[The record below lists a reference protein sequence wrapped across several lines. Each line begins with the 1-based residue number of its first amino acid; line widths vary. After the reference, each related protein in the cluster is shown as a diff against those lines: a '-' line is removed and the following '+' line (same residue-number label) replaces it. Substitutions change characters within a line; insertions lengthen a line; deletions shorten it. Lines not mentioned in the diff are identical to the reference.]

1 MAGAGLVDA
10 GTSHTQQSAGGVA
23 TITPLRGVAPARGLP
38 VALTSF
44 VGRDTE
50 LAQVHE
56 ALRQARLVTLSG
68 PGGCGKTRLALE
80 LAADLRDH
88 GSGGVWWVD
97 LAWLADARRVGAA
110 VAEALGV
117 RPLPGQTELQAACAY
132 LAARQGLVVLDNCE
146 HLIAGCA
153 ETIGALLK
161 AAPAMVVLATSRSRL
176 GVDGEVVWPVP
187 PMSLPASAASRG
199 ALAGSDAVAL
209 FVERAGRARPA
220 FTLSDGNAACVA
232 RVCAGVDGLPLAIE
246 LAAARLRMLSVEQIA
261 SGLGQRFRM
270 LRGGPRTATRR
281 QQTLRA
287 SVEWSHELLSDDER
301 VLLRRLSVFAGGFTY
316 QAAEQ
321 VCAFDALERD
331 RLLDLLAS
339 LVDQSLVLAAEQGSA
354 MRYRLQETMRQFARE
369 RLAEAGEEASL
380 GARHRDAFLDLA
392 EQAGPHL
399 ETGRQREW
407 LALLDPEAANLM
419 TAIEQSLRTD
429 ATRALRFCA
438 ALYRW
443 WGARGRFAEA
453 ELIHA
458 RALEACGDRDR
469 GLRARALHG
478 RAFLAVW
485 AGDFAAADAHATD
498 ALGLAEA
505 AGDDTTAARARC
517 QLGAALQFANPR
529 ASRAELARA
538 TALALRAGDD
548 WAIGTARWL
557 TVGTYMW
564 QSDHACAARAN
575 AELAELARRQGD
587 PMQVARHW
595 LYAGWMACLDGR
607 FPETRQ
613 ATAQLRAAVEF
624 VGEPVMEAL
633 ADHFTALADVWQG
646 EPARAL
652 AHERASLERALT
664 LGAGSVVPWLIYDIA
679 FAELALGRPE
689 RARDA
694 LADMLPLVEGR
705 ITFGT
710 ALALCLLA
718 EVQRVLGDDA
728 AGATAAHART
738 TAERIGN
745 RLFATYARLTL
756 GRLAAAHGDWP
767 VAQQHALAHLDA
779 CAEGGHTTYVP
790 ACLDALAEVASGL
803 RRHIEATRLLA
814 AAERA
819 RAQMGTVRVPAE
831 DRHWAAID
839 RRLRDAL
846 PDGAYAAAR
855 AEGAELS
862 TEDALEWAR
871 RARGPRGRPPGG
883 WESLT
888 PTEAKVLELATD
900 GLSNRQIAERMF
912 VSAETVKT
920 HFAHIFKKV
929 DVHSRAELVGRSL
942 RRAG

>member
-1 MAGAGLVDA
+1 MDAATSHTEQLDAGAGTV
-10 GTSHTQQSAGGVA
+10 
-23 TITPLRGVAPARGLP
+23 TPLRGVAPSRGLP

-44 VGRDTE
+44 VGRESE
-50 LAQVHE
+50 LGELHE
-56 ALRQARLVTLSG
+56 LLSQARLVTLSG

-80 LAADLRDH
+80 LAADLLDRT
-88 GSGGVWWVD
+88 SGGVWWVD
-97 LAWLADARRVGAA
+97 LARLADARRVGAA

-117 RPLPGQTELQAACAY
+117 RPLPGQTELHAAWAY
-132 LAARQGLVVLDNCE
+132 LAARRGLVVLDNCE
-146 HLIAGCA
+146 HLLAGCA
-153 ETIGALLK
+153 ETVGALLK
-161 AAPAMVVLATSRSRL
+161 AAPAVVVLATSRSRL
-176 GVDGEVVWPVP
+176 GVEGEIVWQVP
-187 PMSLPASAASRG
+187 PMSLPASAASSG

-209 FVERAGRARPA
+209 FVERAGQARPA
-220 FTLSDGNAACVA
+220 FTLSGGNAECVA

-261 SGLGQRFRM
+261 SGLGQRFR
-270 LRGGPRTATRR
+270 LLSGGPRTATQR

-287 SVEWSHELLSDDER
+287 SVQWSHELLSRDER
-301 VLLRRLSVFAGGFTY
+301 VLLRRVSVFAGGFTF
-316 QAAEQ
+316 QTAEQ
-321 VCAFDALERD
+321 VCAFDAVERD
-331 RLLDLLAS
+331 RLFDLLAS
-339 LVDQSLVLAAEQGSA
+339 LVDQSLVLASEQGSV
-354 MRYRLQETMRQFARE
+354 MRYRLEETMRQFARE
-369 RLAEAGEEASL
+369 RLVEAGEEESL
-380 GARHRDAFLDLA
+380 AARHRDAFLGLA

-407 LALLDPEAANLM
+407 LALLDAEAANLM
-419 TAIEQSLRTD
+419 TATEQSLRTD
-429 ATRALRFCA
+429 VKRALRFCA

-453 ELIHA
+453 ELIQS
-458 RALEACGDRDR
+458 RVREACGDREP

-478 RAFLAVW
+478 RAFLAIW
-485 AGDFAAADAHATD
+485 AGDFAAADAHATE
-498 ALGLAEA
+498 ALGLAEE

-538 TALALRAGDD
+538 TALARRASDD
-548 WAIGTARWL
+548 WALGTAKWL

-575 AELAELARRQGD
+575 AELAELAMRQGD
-587 PMQVARHW
+587 PMQVARRW
-595 LYAGWMACLDGR
+595 LYVTWMACLDGH
-607 FPETRQ
+607 FPEARQ
-613 ATAQLRAAVEF
+613 ATAHLRAAVESA
-624 VGEPVMEAL
+624 GEPVMEAL
-633 ADHFTALADVWQG
+633 ADHFMAFADVWQG

-652 AHERASLERALT
+652 EHQRASLERASALD
-664 LGAGSVVPWLIYDIA
+664 AGSVVPWLIYDVA

-689 RARDA
+689 HARDA
-694 LADMLPLVEGR
+694 LEDMLPLVDGR
-705 ITFGT
+705 IAFGT
-710 ALALCLLA
+710 AWALCLLA
-718 EVQRVLGDDA
+718 EVERLLGDDA
-728 AGATAAHART
+728 AGATAMHAQT

-745 RLFATYARLTL
+745 RLFATSARLTR
-756 GRLAAAHGDWP
+756 GRLAAAHGDWA

-803 RRHIEATRLLA
+803 HRYVEATRLFA

-819 RAQMGTVRVPAE
+819 REQIGTVRVPAE

-855 AEGAELS
+855 SEGAELS

-871 RARGPRGRPPGG
+871 RARGPRGRPTGG

-888 PTEAKVLELATD
+888 PTEARVLELATD

-912 VSAETVKT
+912 VSSETVKT
-920 HFAHIFKKV
+920 HFAHIFKKIN
-929 DVHSRAELVGRSL
+929 VHSRVELVGRSL
-942 RRAG
+942 RRPATD

>member
-1 MAGAGLVDA
+1 MDA
-10 GTSHTQQSAGGVA
+10 VTSHTEPLDAEAGTV
-23 TITPLRGVAPARGLP
+23 TPLRGVAPGRGLP
-38 VALTSF
+38 IALTSF
-44 VGRDTE
+44 VGRESE
-50 LAQVHE
+50 LGQLRE

-68 PGGCGKTRLALE
+68 PGGCGKTRLALT
-80 LAADLRDH
+80 LAADLVDRT
-88 GSGGVWWVD
+88 SGGVWWVD
-97 LAWLADARRVGAA
+97 LAWLPDPRRVGAA

-117 RPLPGQTELQAACAY
+117 RPLPGQTELEAACAY
-132 LAARQGLVVLDNCE
+132 LAARRGLVVLDNCE
-146 HLIAGCA
+146 HLLAGCA
-153 ETIGALLK
+153 GTVGALLK
-161 AAPAMVVLATSRSRL
+161 AAPAIVVLATSRSRL
-176 GVDGEVVWPVP
+176 GVEGEAVWQVP
-187 PMSLPASAASRG
+187 PMSLPASAPSGG

-209 FVERAGRARPA
+209 FVERARQARPA
-220 FTLSDGNAACVA
+220 FTLSDGNAECVA

-246 LAAARLRMLSVEQIA
+246 LAAARVRMLSVEQIA
-261 SGLGQRFRM
+261 SGLGQRFR
-270 LRGGPRTATRR
+270 LLSGGPRTAAQR

-287 SVEWSHELLSDDER
+287 SVQWSHELPSRDEQ

-316 QAAEQ
+316 EAAEE
-321 VCAFDALERD
+321 VCAFDAVERD

-339 LVDQSLVLAAEQGSA
+339 LVDQSLVLASEQSFV

-380 GARHRDAFLDLA
+380 GRRHRDAFLGLA

-407 LALLDPEAANLM
+407 LALLDAEAANLM
-419 TAIEQSLRTD
+419 TAIEHAVRTD
-429 ATRALRFCA
+429 VTRALRFCA

-453 ELIHA
+453 ELIHS
-458 RALEACGDRDR
+458 RVREACSDREP

-485 AGDFAAADAHATD
+485 AGDFVAADAHATE
-498 ALGLAEA
+498 ALGLAEE

-538 TALALRAGDD
+538 TALARRANDD
-548 WAIGTARWL
+548 WALATAKWL

-564 QSDHACAARAN
+564 QSDHAGAARAN
-575 AELAELARRQGD
+575 AELAELAMRQGD
-587 PMQVARHW
+587 PMQVGRHW
-595 LYAGWMACLDGR
+595 LYVTWMACFDGH
-607 FPETRQ
+607 FQEARQ
-613 ATAQLRAAVEF
+613 ATAHLRAAVEP

-633 ADHFTALADVWQG
+633 ADHFMAFADVWQG

-652 AHERASLERALT
+652 EHQRASLERALT
-664 LGAGSVVPWLIYDIA
+664 LGAGSVVPWLIYDVA

-689 RARDA
+689 HARDA
-694 LADMLPLVEGR
+694 LGDMLPVVEGR
-705 ITFGT
+705 IALGT
-710 ALALCLLA
+710 AWALCLLA
-718 EVQRVLGDDA
+718 EVKRLLGDA
-728 AGATAAHART
+728 AAEALAVHAQT
-738 TAERIGN
+738 TAERLGN
-745 RLFATYARLTL
+745 RLFATSARLTL
-756 GRLAAAHGDWP
+756 GRLAAAHGDWA

-779 CAEGGHTTYVP
+779 CAEGGHMTYVP

-803 RRHIEATRLLA
+803 QRYVEATRLFA

-819 RAQMGTVRVPAE
+819 RAQIGTVRVPAE
-831 DRHWAAID
+831 RRHWAAID

-888 PTEAKVLELATD
+888 PTEARVLELATD

-912 VSAETVKT
+912 VSSETVKT
-920 HFAHIFKKV
+920 HVAHIFKKI

-942 RRAG
+942 RRAATD

>member
-1 MAGAGLVDA
+1 MDA
-10 GTSHTQQSAGGVA
+10 VTSHTEPLDAEAGTV
-23 TITPLRGVAPARGLP
+23 TPLRGVAPGRGLP
-38 VALTSF
+38 IALTSF
-44 VGRDTE
+44 VGRESE
-50 LAQVHE
+50 LGQLRE

-68 PGGCGKTRLALE
+68 PGGCGKTRLALT
-80 LAADLRDH
+80 LAADLVDRT
-88 GSGGVWWVD
+88 SGGVWWVD
-97 LAWLADARRVGAA
+97 LAWLADPRRVGAA

-117 RPLPGQTELQAACAY
+117 RPLPGQTELEAACAY
-132 LAARQGLVVLDNCE
+132 LAARRGLVVLDNCE
-146 HLIAGCA
+146 HLLAGCA
-153 ETIGALLK
+153 GTVGALLK
-161 AAPAMVVLATSRSRL
+161 AGPAIVVLATSRSRL
-176 GVDGEVVWPVP
+176 GVEGEAVWQVP
-187 PMSLPASAASRG
+187 PMSLPASAPSGG

-209 FVERAGRARPA
+209 FVERARQARPA
-220 FTLSDGNAACVA
+220 FTLSDGNAECVA

-246 LAAARLRMLSVEQIA
+246 LAAARVRMLSVEQIA
-261 SGLGQRFRM
+261 SGLGQRFR
-270 LRGGPRTATRR
+270 LLSGGPRTAAQR

-287 SVEWSHELLSDDER
+287 SVQWSHELLSRDEQ

-316 QAAEQ
+316 EAAEE
-321 VCAFDALERD
+321 VCAFDAVERD
-331 RLLDLLAS
+331 RLLDSLAS
-339 LVDQSLVLAAEQGSA
+339 LVDQSLVLASEQSFV
-354 MRYRLQETMRQFARE
+354 MRYSLQETMRQFARE

-380 GARHRDAFLDLA
+380 GRRHRDAFLGLA

-407 LALLDPEAANLM
+407 LALLDAEAANLM
-419 TAIEQSLRTD
+419 TAIEHAVRTD
-429 ATRALRFCA
+429 VTRALRFCA

-453 ELIHA
+453 ELIHS
-458 RALEACGDRDR
+458 RVREACSDREP

-485 AGDFAAADAHATD
+485 AGDFVAADAHATE
-498 ALGLAEA
+498 ALGLAQE

-538 TALALRAGDD
+538 TALARRANDD
-548 WAIGTARWL
+548 WALATAKWL

-564 QSDHACAARAN
+564 QSDHAGAARAN
-575 AELAELARRQGD
+575 AELAELAMRQGD

-595 LYAGWMACLDGR
+595 LYVTWMACFDGH
-607 FPETRQ
+607 FQEARQ
-613 ATAQLRAAVEF
+613 ATAHLRAAVEP

-633 ADHFTALADVWQG
+633 ADHFMAFADVWQG

-652 AHERASLERALT
+652 EHQRASLERALT
-664 LGAGSVVPWLIYDIA
+664 LGAGSVVPWLIYDVA

-689 RARDA
+689 HARDA
-694 LADMLPLVEGR
+694 LGDMLPLVEGR
-705 ITFGT
+705 IALGT
-710 ALALCLLA
+710 AWALCLLA
-718 EVQRVLGDDA
+718 EVKRLLGDA
-728 AGATAAHART
+728 AAEALAVHAQT
-738 TAERIGN
+738 TAERLGN
-745 RLFATYARLTL
+745 RLFATSARLTR
-756 GRLAAAHGDWP
+756 GRLAAAHGDWA

-779 CAEGGHTTYVP
+779 CAEGGHMTYVP

-803 RRHIEATRLLA
+803 QRYVEATRLFA

-819 RAQMGTVRVPAE
+819 RAQIGTVRVPAE
-831 DRHWAAID
+831 RHRAAID

-855 AEGAELS
+855 AEGADLS

-888 PTEAKVLELATD
+888 PTEARVLELATD
-900 GLSNRQIAERMF
+900 GLSNREIAERMF
-912 VSAETVKT
+912 VSSETVKT
-920 HFAHIFKKV
+920 HVAHIFKKI

-942 RRAG
+942 RRAATD